1 MVWPINRSYQAPRF
15 DAGRGT
21 TWDWGRRTYVMG
33 IVNATQDSFS
43 GDGVAG
49 ELQKAV
55 LLAKEFEACG
65 VDIIDIGG
73 ASSRPGAD
81 PTPVS
86 IEKERVIRVIEV
98 VNAEVEVPISVD
110 TTWAEVAEAAL
121 DAGAT
126 IVNDISGFRLDPD
139 LSSLVADRGVG
150 AVLMHNQRGLE
161 HHDVIDDITNGLSGS
176 LLIAEAAGIDAAKLI
191 LDPGFGFGWSVAE
204 NLEILRRLPELQSLN
219 FPLLIGTSRK
229 SSIGTVLGSNVDER
243 LFGTAATVTQAIC
256 AGIDVVRIHDGAE
269 MRDVVDMSD
278 AVVRQDRSVD

>member
-1 MVWPINRSYQAPRF
+1 VWPINRSYQAPRF

-43 GDGVAG
+43 GDGIAG

-55 LLAKEFEACG
+55 SLAKQFEACG
-65 VDIIDIGG
+65 VDVIDIGG

-176 LLIAEAAGIDAAKLI
+176 LLIAEAEGIDAAKLI

-204 NLEILRRLPELQSLN
+204 NLEILRRLPELDSLN

-278 AVVRQDRSVD
+278 AVVRQDKSVD

>member
-15 DAGRGT
+15 DAGRGA

-55 LLAKEFEACG
+55 SLAKEFEACG
-65 VDIIDIGG
+65 VDVIDIGG

-98 VNAEVEVPISVD
+98 VNAEVDVPISVD

-139 LSSLVADRGVG
+139 LPSLVADRGVG

-191 LDPGFGFGWSVAE
+191 LDPGFGFGWSVTE
-204 NLEILRRLPELQSLN
+204 NLEILRRLPELDSLN

>member
-43 GDGVAG
+43 GDGIAG

-55 LLAKEFEACG
+55 SLAKQFEACG
-65 VDIIDIGG
+65 VDVIDIGG

-176 LLIAEAAGIDAAKLI
+176 LLIAEAEGIDAAKLI

-204 NLEILRRLPELQSLN
+204 NLEILRRLPELDSLN

-278 AVVRQDRSVD
+278 AVVRQDKSVD

>member
-1 MVWPINRSYQAPRF
+1 MWPINRSYQAPRF

-43 GDGVAG
+43 GDGIAG

-55 LLAKEFEACG
+55 SLAKQFEACG
-65 VDIIDIGG
+65 VDVIDIGG

-176 LLIAEAAGIDAAKLI
+176 LLIAEAEGIDAAKLI

-204 NLEILRRLPELQSLN
+204 NLEILRRLPELDSLN

-278 AVVRQDRSVD
+278 AVVRQDKSVD

>member
-55 LLAKEFEACG
+55 SLAKQFEACG
-65 VDIIDIGG
+65 VDVIDIGG

-98 VNAEVEVPISVD
+98 VNAEVAVPISVD

-176 LLIAEAAGIDAAKLI
+176 LLIAEAEGIDAAKLI

-204 NLEILRRLPELQSLN
+204 NLEILRRLPELDSLN

-229 SSIGTVLGSNVDER
+229 SSIGTVLGSDVDER

-278 AVVRQDRSVD
+278 AVVRQDKSVD

>member
-65 VDIIDIGG
+65 VDVIDIGG

>member
-1 MVWPINRSYQAPRF
+1 MWPINRSYQALTF
-15 DAGRGT
+15 DAGRDIK
-21 TWDWGRRTYVMG
+21 WEWGRRTYVMG
-33 IVNATQDSFS
+33 IVNATHDSFS
-43 GDGVAG
+43 GDGVAN

-55 LLAKEFEACG
+55 SLAKEFEACG
-65 VDIIDIGG
+65 VDVIDIGG
-73 ASSRPGAD
+73 ASSRPVAD

-86 IEKERVIRVIEV
+86 VERERVTSVVEVI
-98 VNAEVEVPISVD
+98 NAEVGVPISVD

-161 HHDVIDDITNGLSGS
+161 HHDVIHDIMLGLSTS
-176 LLIAEAAGIDAAKLI
+176 LTIAETARIDAAKLI
-191 LDPGFGFGWSVAE
+191 LDPGFGFGWSVAQ
-204 NLEILRRLPELQSLN
+204 NLELLRRLPELASLD

-243 LFGTAATVTQAIC
+243 LFGTAATVAQAIC
-256 AGIDVVRIHDGAE
+256 AGIDVVRVHDGTE
-269 MRDVVDMSD
+269 MRDVVNMSD
-278 AVVRQDRSVD
+278 AVVRKDKSAK

>member
-1 MVWPINRSYQAPRF
+1 
-15 DAGRGT
+15 
-21 TWDWGRRTYVMG
+21 MG

-55 LLAKEFEACG
+55 SLAKEFEACG
-65 VDIIDIGG
+65 VDVIDIGG

-98 VNAEVEVPISVD
+98 VNAEVDVPISVD

-139 LSSLVADRGVG
+139 LPSLVADRGVG

-191 LDPGFGFGWSVAE
+191 LDPGFGFGWSVTE
-204 NLEILRRLPELQSLN
+204 NLEILRRLPELDSLN